1 MTLLDLENK
10 IKRII
15 TSSIWTRIFFW
26 NRLVFDITDLKQ
38 YVSDIFT
45 QKESLE
51 KEMNVVKQKLLELE
65 VEIKTIKVTK
75 EKTETELDVLKHQVL
90 NPLKLKH
97 AELNEEL
104 SLLKQAEKQKDAQR
118 DVLMDKWEQYQSSA
132 EERMR
137 RNEKK
142 EAEKLTLEK
151 EELKR
156 TWQSHEEH
164 VNNLIKRLVVDLNK
178 NSLSEKG
185 IQFISK
191 EEWPYSKQPDNVI
204 KICDE
209 FIVFDAK
216 SPRGEELNNFPGY
229 IRKQVDSLAKYAK
242 HQDVKNELF
251 LVVPENALH
260 VIDNQTYG
268 DSNYSVHI
276 ISPQSLRITIWAL
289 QQIENYE
296 FAEKLSPEDRDNL
309 ARVFAGSMNYIKR
322 VIQINSD
329 MSEHGIELTQK
340 MLKMIAKESLKSIKD
355 KALQY
360 EKDDMVNTSRQLKTK
375 GEIIDFEELNRRH
388 KHLKATAKE
397 DGIIL
402 PTNTKKSIDSKS
414 E

>member
-1 MTLLDLENK
+1 
-10 IKRII
+10 
-15 TSSIWTRIFFW
+15 
-26 NRLVFDITDLKQ
+26 
-38 YVSDIFT
+38 
-45 QKESLE
+45 
-51 KEMNVVKQKLLELE
+51 KQKLLELE

-142 EAEKLTLEK
+142 EAEKLALEK

-216 SPRGEELNNFPGY
+216 SPRGEELNN
-229 IRKQVDSLAKYAK
+229 
-242 HQDVKNELF
+242 
-251 LVVPENALH
+251 
-260 VIDNQTYG
+260 
-268 DSNYSVHI
+268 
-276 ISPQSLRITIWAL
+276 
-289 QQIENYE
+289 
-296 FAEKLSPEDRDNL
+296 
-309 ARVFAGSMNYIKR
+309 
-322 VIQINSD
+322 
-329 MSEHGIELTQK
+329 
-340 MLKMIAKESLKSIKD
+340 
-355 KALQY
+355 
-360 EKDDMVNTSRQLKTK
+360 
-375 GEIIDFEELNRRH
+375 
-388 KHLKATAKE
+388 
-397 DGIIL
+397 
-402 PTNTKKSIDSKS
+402 
-414 E
+414 